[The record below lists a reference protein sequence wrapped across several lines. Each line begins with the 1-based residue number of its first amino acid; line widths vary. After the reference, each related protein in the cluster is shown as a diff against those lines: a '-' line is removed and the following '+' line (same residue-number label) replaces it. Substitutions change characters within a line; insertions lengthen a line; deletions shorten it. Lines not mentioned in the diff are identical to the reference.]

1 MRAAKRRLLCGE
13 ARQIANAHARTNDQ
27 PVCAAC
33 APRTA
38 AQNIMADTNQMKP
51 DNAQPARADA
61 DRGRRKF
68 LLLVPFGI
76 GFGIFA
82 TLASAAVRFLRP
94 QTMSAAADGQWLPVA
109 PVAELTGTEPIARN
123 VRVQHEAG
131 WTQVVEEHPV
141 LVLPQERRVL
151 SAVCPHEGCTV
162 VWRAEDKSFLCPCHD
177 SRFDVAG
184 ARTTGPA
191 ARNLD
196 QLPAQ
201 VDGGVLKIRWQ
212 AETPDTPAPLVRG

>member
-1 MRAAKRRLLCGE
+1 MRATKRRLLCGE
-13 ARQIANAHARTNDQ
+13 ARQIANAHARANDH
-27 PVCAAC
+27 PVCADRA
-33 APRTA
+33 ARTA

-51 DNAQPARADA
+51 KTQPARADA

-94 QTMSAAADGQWLPVA
+94 QSMSAAANGQWLPVA
-109 PVAELTGTEPIARN
+109 PLAELTGTEPIARN
-123 VRVQHEAG
+123 VRVRHEAG

-162 VWRAEDKSFLCPCHD
+162 VWRAEDKSLLCPCHD
-177 SRFDVAG
+177 SRFDAAG
-184 ARTTGPA
+184 ARTSGPA

-201 VDGGVLKIRWQ
+201 VENGVLKIRWQ
-212 AETPDTPAPLVRG
+212 AETPDEPAPLVRG